1 MLDIGWS
8 EMLVVGVVA
17 LIVVGPKDLPKMFHT
32 LGEITGKA
40 KGMAREFQRAMD
52 VAAKEAGVNDLVKDF
67 KRTASGASIKEAAG
81 FDDIEKEF
89 RDIGRTGKPAAQTK
103 ANAKPGMTPVE
114 VAPVAKPVAVEPD
127 ESAADEVEVQA
138 HDADLAARNA
148 AASATEAERIKRAKK
163 AEAARLKAADLRAQ
177 REAEAATAA
186 AARSEPSSARDPSCE
201 PEPSSKTES

>member
-52 VAAKEAGVNDLVKDF
+52 VAAKETGVNDLVKDF
-67 KRTASGASIKEAAG
+67 KRTTSGASIKEAAG

-103 ANAKPGMTPVE
+103 ANAKPGMTPIE
-114 VAPVAKPVAVEPD
+114 VAPVAKPVDVEPD
-127 ESAADEVEVQA
+127 EASADEVEAQS

-163 AEAARLKAADLRAQ
+163 AEAARLKAAELRAQ
-177 REAEAATAA
+177 RDAEAAAA
-186 AARSEPSSARDPSCE
+186 APARPEPSSE